1 MPPLFAASVF
11 EVGVTCRQLSADKP
25 LKIKAGRGDIALPLL
40 TIEREGVDKDR
51 QRVFVLCFKDKPV
64 SLRHKVKVNKLNFPT
79 SRIDEKRDL
88 DLENYI

>member
-64 SLRHKVKVNKLNFPT
+64 SLRHKVKVNKQHLFGG
-79 SRIDEKRDL
+79 RC
-88 DLENYI
+88 